1 MKPFIERMIIKN
13 YKSIA
18 YCDVRLGALQFL
30 VGRNGSGK
38 SNFLDALAFI
48 RDSLEINN
56 VEKAC
61 DMRGTLFMLAHR
73 NYLGS
78 SRPLG
83 MRLEF
88 NLADGTNGI
97 FAFELENEYVFAQR
111 GEFKIIRELCVI
123 KRNNEE
129 IAKYETRDGKIQHEN
144 PERFPPVFP
153 DRFYLQSM
161 NGFDEYRPIYDA
173 LHNMQIYNFN
183 PKSIPRIDDIKQ
195 NPVLMPDGSNIAS
208 VMYDLLPKTQ
218 TRIKEYLRNIV
229 PSISK
234 LQTLPLFDTIQ
245 SERSQNKV
253 FFMFNGEPDHMH
265 FSPNEMSDGTM
276 RALCVLTALLEKRK
290 GDKNKSPVL
299 IGIEEP
305 ETGLHA
311 RAAGA
316 LLYALREA
324 SDIRQVIVATH
335 SPDLLDDKIPT
346 SQILPVE
353 LKDAETI
360 VAPMDDISVEMLRDH
375 LSTAGEL
382 LRQEQLNPAEISE
395 TDKNSDL
402 FL

>member
-1 MKPFIERMIIKN
+1 MKPFIERLIIKN

-48 RDSLEINN
+48 RDSLENN
-56 VEKAC
+56 SIDKAC
-61 DMRGTLFMLAHR
+61 DIR
-73 NYLGS
+73 NTATRLTHLNDIDFS
-78 SRPLG
+78 IPLR

-88 NLADGTNGI
+88 NLANGTNGI
-97 FAFELENEYVFAQR
+97 FAFELGQDNNAPLE
-111 GEFKIIRELCVI
+111 IIRELCVI
-123 KRNNEE
+123 KRNNKE
-129 IAKYETRDGKIQHEN
+129 IAKYETRDGKTQYED
-144 PERFPPVFP
+144 PKRFPPVFP

-161 NGFDEYRPIYDA
+161 NGFDEYRPLYDA

-183 PKSIPRIDDIKQ
+183 PKSIPHIDDIKQ

-218 TRIKEYLRNIV
+218 TRIEEYLKNIV
-229 PSISK
+229 PSIIKFKTSSWEK
-234 LQTLPLFDTIQ
+234 
-245 SERSQNKV
+245 KV
-253 FFMFNGEPDHMH
+253 FLVFVCESGDALF
-265 FSPNEMSDGTM
+265 FSNEMSDGTM
-276 RALCVLTALLEKRK
+276 RALCVLTALLQEQ
-290 GDKNKSPVL
+290 KNGKNAPPVF

-324 SDIRQVIVATH
+324 SDIRQIIVTTH

-346 SQILPVE
+346 AQILPVE

-395 TDKNSDL
+395 TDKNADL

>member
-61 DMRGTLFMLAHR
+61 DMRGTLFIMAHR
-73 NYLGS
+73 HYLES
-78 SRPLG
+78 SIPLG

-88 NLADGTNGI
+88 NLANGTNGI
-97 FAFELENEYVFAQR
+97 FAFELEKNDNASCEIR
-111 GEFKIIRELCVI
+111 RELCVI
-123 KRNNEE
+123 NRNNKE
-129 IAKYETRDGKIQHEN
+129 IAKYETRYGKNQHEN

-153 DRFYLQSM
+153 DRFYLQNM
-161 NGFDEYRPIYDA
+161 NGYDEYRPLYDA
-173 LHNMQIYNFN
+173 LHNMKIYNFN

-218 TRIKEYLRNIV
+218 TRIKEYLKNIV
-229 PSISK
+229 PSVSK
-234 LQTLPLFDTIQ
+234 LETIS
-245 SERSQNKV
+245 SEKRV
-253 FFMFNGEPDHMH
+253 FFMFGCEPDHAP
-265 FSPNEMSDGTM
+265 FSQEEMSDGTM
-276 RALCVLTALLEKRK
+276 RALCVLTALLQERK
-290 GDKNKSPVL
+290 YDKNKIPVL

-311 RAAGA
+311 RATGA

-324 SDIRQVIVATH
+324 SDIRQVIVTTH

-353 LKDAETI
+353 IKDGETI
-360 VAPMDDISVEMLRDH
+360 VAPMDNISVEIIKEH

-382 LRQEQLNPAEISE
+382 LRQEQLEPAEISA
-395 TDKNSDL
+395 TDKDTDL